1 MDLRIF
7 FTNLDTLLQI
17 NILLKLKLFFF
28 LNTKMFAC
36 MLSLSVGPLNKTPM
50 VVWQPQRSINDAVT
64 RKKLR
69 APSSVKKSNDKT

>member
-1 MDLRIF
+1 MTLIF

-17 NILLKLKLFFF
+17 IILLKLKLFFF
-28 LNTKMFAC
+28 FKHQDVCLYVK
-36 MLSLSVGPLNKTPM
+36 LSVGPLNKTPM

>member
-1 MDLRIF
+1 MTLIF

-28 LNTKMFAC
+28 FKHQDVCLYVKLA
-36 MLSLSVGPLNKTPM
+36 VGPLNKTPM

-69 APSSVKKSNDKT
+69 APSSAKKSNDKT

>member
-1 MDLRIF
+1 MTLIF

-17 NILLKLKLFFF
+17 NILLKLKLWFFF
-28 LNTKMFAC
+28 IKHQDVCLYVK
-36 MLSLSVGPLNKTPM
+36 LSVGPLNKTPM